1 MKEKLLI
8 SACLLG
14 QNVKY
19 NGENNKINNIQ
30 ELEKYFDFIVICPEV
45 DGGLP
50 TPRPASE
57 IVKDRVINIEGK
69 DVTSEYLKGKN
80 KAIEL
85 VKKHSIKYALL
96 KEKSPSCGKLTYDG
110 TFSHKLI
117 NRPGITVKAL
127 LNENVK
133 VYGESEI
140 DELIKSFRN

>member
-19 NGENNKINNIQ
+19 NGGNNKIENIQ
-30 ELEKYFDFIVICPEV
+30 ELEKYFDFIIICPEV

-57 IVKDRVINIEGK
+57 IVKDKVINIEGK

-85 VKKHSIKYALL
+85 VKKYSIKYALL

-140 DELIKSFRN
+140 DELLKSFRN